1 MPVTAPSVQQ
11 KLASHDNP
19 GKALRGLPGQR
30 LGKGMLIAVWLGVMA
45 LLTLYFS
52 NVEEDRNNPNREF
65 ASASSEGYREI
76 TLKRNSRGHYIA
88 NGEINGE
95 PVTFL
100 LDTGATLVAVPYHLM
115 DRLGLEKGMAVPT
128 QTANGVS
135 TSYMTTVE
143 WLKLGDIEMENVRAG
158 LAAGLKGNEILLG
171 MSFLSHLELIQR
183 GDSLIIRQYH

>member
-1 MPVTAPSVQQ
+1 MPDISR
-11 KLASHDNP
+11 NP
-19 GKALRGLPGQR
+19 LPGQK
-30 LGKGMLIAVWLGVMA
+30 LGKGMLIVAWLGVMA

-52 NVEEDRNNPNREF
+52 GVEENRNNPNREVT
-65 ASASSEGYREI
+65 SASGDGYREI
-76 TLKRNSRGHYIA
+76 VLKRNAKGHYIA

-128 QTANGVS
+128 HTANGVS
-135 TSYMTTVE
+135 TSYMTTID
-143 WLKLGDIEMENVRAG
+143 WLTLGSIEMENVRAG

-171 MSFLSHLELIQR
+171 MSFLSHLELVQR
-183 GDSLIIRQYH
+183 GDNLIIRQYL